1 MAGCIS
7 RLLSGAAFLLSAP
20 AALARDFNPAD
31 WSAEAEATSR
41 LRIQGHRIK
50 IDTPKGFTL
59 WYRPKLASPIRIR
72 FEARMVAKGGPNDS
86 VSDLN
91 AFWMASD
98 ANGGNPIGQRDGKF
112 EAYDTLQTYY
122 VGIGGNRNS
131 TTRLRRYIAKPG
143 ERPLLPQ
150 HDRKDALLIP
160 NRWTQITLTADGQ
173 TITVDRDGN
182 RLFTLD
188 DPAPYTAGWFGL
200 RTTWSHLLIR
210 RLTITPIKA
219 QP

>member
-1 MAGCIS
+1 MAGCIL
-7 RLLSGAAFLLSAP
+7 RLLSGAAFALCAHSASARPLS
-20 AALARDFNPAD
+20 PAD
-31 WSAEAEATSR
+31 WVAEAEAPAQYSVR
-41 LRIQGHRIK
+41 REGIEM
-50 IDTPKGFTL
+50 DAPKGFTL
-59 WYRPKLASPIRIR
+59 WYRPKLSGPVRIR
-72 FEARMVAKGGPNDS
+72 FEAMMVAKGGPNDS

-91 AFWMASD
+91 AFWMASEAD
-98 ANGGNPIGQRDGKF
+98 GSGPVGQRDGKF
-112 EAYDTLQTYY
+112 EAYDTLKTYY

-131 TTRLRRYIAKPG
+131 TTRLRRYIAKAG

-160 NRWTQITLTADGQ
+160 NRWTQITLTANGQ
-173 TITVDRDGN
+173 TISVNRDGA

>member
-1 MAGCIS
+1 MAGCIL

-31 WSAEAEATSR
+31 WSAEAEAPSR
-41 LRIQGHRIK
+41 LRIQRHRIE
-50 IDTPKGFTL
+50 IDAPKGFTL
-59 WYRPKLASPIRIR
+59 WYRPKLSGPVRIR
-72 FEARMVAKGGPNDS
+72 FEAMMVAKGGANDN

-91 AFWMASD
+91 AFWMASEAD
-98 ANGGNPIGQRDGKF
+98 GGNPIGQRDGQF
-112 EAYDTLQTYY
+112 EAYDTLKTYY

-173 TITVDRDGN
+173 TIAVDRDGA

-188 DPAPYTAGWFGL
+188 DPAPYKTGWFGL